1 MTEYIVY
8 AAYSYCAVITA
19 AVAVT
24 TYFMIKFS
32 MIIIKFQ
39 EEVEKSLEVLD
50 ERYASISKI
59 LEIPLFFDSPEIRRV
74 VDDVNLCR
82 NSILQV
88 AKSLGNVEEEET

>member
-19 AVAVT
+19 VVAVT

-50 ERYASISKI
+50 KRYASISKI

-74 VDDVNLCR
+74 VDDINLCR

-88 AKSLGNVEEEET
+88 AKNLGNVEEEET